1 MNPPLVEALLQ
12 AVIIAT
18 SITALAMLTA
28 GGHWPRWGV
37 AIGFAGQPA
46 WIWSTFTHGQ
56 FGMFIVS
63 LAFALVYGWGIWRHW
78 IAPLL
83 DQPEV

>member
-1 MNPPLVEALLQ
+1 MMPPLIEAALQ
-12 AVIIAT
+12 AVIVITAIA
-18 SITALAMLTA
+18 ALAMLTA
-28 GGHWPRWGV
+28 GGTWARWGA

-46 WIWSTFTHGQ
+46 WIWSTFIHGQ
-56 FGMFIVS
+56 FGMFVVS
-63 LAFALVYGWGIWRHW
+63 LAFALVYAWGIWRHW